1 MESVKDATGSQVV
14 DLVNYMMPQLLDA
27 IKGEPD
33 VDVLST
39 MVETLTTIV
48 GMVGPPVISAELMPA
63 AAQTLSMLLLESEAR
78 HLEREQMPEQE
89 YCDEEGQE
97 DAEVEEAKVEQLVSR
112 VASANGALLRICL
125 LYTSPS
131 PRDQR
136 GSRMPSS
143 A

>member
-1 MESVKDATGSQVV
+1 MRCVMESGKDATGSQVV

-63 AAQTLSMLLLESEAR
+63 AAQALSMLLLESKAR
-78 HLEREQMPEQE
+78 HLEREQIPEQE
-89 YCDEEGQE
+89 DWDEEGQE
-97 DAEVEEAKVEQLVSR
+97 DAEVEEAKEEQLVSR
-112 VASANGALLRICL
+112 VASATGHC
-125 LYTSPS
+125 
-131 PRDQR
+131 
-136 GSRMPSS
+136 
-143 A
+143 